1 MEYESPIK
9 DGATTYIIPIRTTRY
24 LHIKYNSVVSG
35 SHTTPPA
42 DSFEFTSYIADMA
55 SLYEEYSQKWFD
67 RHILSIFFIKNL
79 VYSWDYMT
87 YEPYTSPP
95 KYESIPIEVQ
105 QTWCPVK
112 LVVQI
117 NKFTIYW
124 KLINN
129 NYNNS
134 APESVISGET
144 PVKKS
149 EEVPYS
155 RNQIVMV
162 LRKTPRSEH
171 HRKIRMA
178 RILLEGA
185 KVRLNKLLL
194 RYTEKYGEIT
204 NTSDSHTETDSVLSS
219 DSEDK

>member
-9 DGATTYIIPIRTTRY
+9 EGATTYIIPIRTTRN
-24 LHIKYNSVVSG
+24 LNVKYSSVVSG

-55 SLYEEYSQKWFD
+55 SLYEEYSQKWFN
-67 RHILSIFFIKNL
+67 RSILSIFFIKNL

-87 YEPYTSPP
+87 HEPYTSPP
-95 KYESIPIEVQ
+95 KYESVPIEVH

-124 KLINN
+124 KLLNK
-129 NYNNS
+129 NYTNY
-134 APESVISGET
+134 APENVISGEI

-155 RNQIVMV
+155 KNQIVMV
-162 LRKTPRSEH
+162 LKKTPRSEY

-178 RILLEGA
+178 RILYEA
-185 KVRLNKLLL
+185 SKTRLNKLILQ
-194 RYTEKYGEIT
+194 YTEKYGQIN
-204 NTSDSHTETDSVLSS
+204 NTSDTDAENDSVLSFG
-219 DSEDK
+219 SEDK